1 MTYWRFKGGL
11 LGKQVSEEGF
21 RNLNWLFRGH
31 WLFCSLGTS
40 QHVFGMMQVPSQFM
54 QSICFTWNPT
64 SRRDRAPHHFTCF
77 AWSKRDWARHQ
88 RKDTAKRLSVSNY
101 PLLVMLR
108 EKLQNVSSRHLSKD
122 HPSHFHVQTQATQL
136 PSWQRQ
142 TLMSKYH
149 FVWPNGDPKLVLL
162 DCSRTRTRLVFVS
175 INDNDEWRFP
185 CKQLKWYVVK
195 GIHNITEE
203 NDEKRTIKPK
213 KKMWV
218 WNICFNFVR

>member
-1 MTYWRFKGGL
+1 MYLAWCRFHHNSCSPYASLEIPPAEGTEPPIISHAL
-11 LGKQVSEEGF
+11 LG
-21 RNLNWLFRGH
+21 LNETGPDTKERTL
-31 WLFCSLGTS
+31 
-40 QHVFGMMQVPSQFM
+40 
-54 QSICFTWNPT
+54 
-64 SRRDRAPHHFTCF
+64 
-77 AWSKRDWARHQ
+77 
-88 RKDTAKRLSVSNY
+88 RKGCQY
-101 PLLVMLR
+101 PLLDMLR